1 MFEELTISKFHKKL
15 SEGTISCSQLVDWYL
30 KRIENFD
37 KGKKGLNSIITINSK
52 ARSEAL
58 EKDKEFASTTSDI
71 PPLFGVPILVKDQAL
86 TAGIRTTFGSI
97 AFKDYV
103 PDTDAEVVRKLREA
117 GAIILGKTA
126 MCDFAA
132 GWFSSSS
139 MTGHTSN
146 AYNHLRDSGGS
157 SAGSGAAV
165 AANFCLVAVGEDTG
179 GSIRIPASFNNCYG
193 FRLTTGLISRSG
205 FSPLVHF
212 QDTPGPMA
220 RNVDDLT
227 RLLNVMVG
235 YDPNDSFTS
244 INAARLAHT
253 DYIKESLKEENK
265 AWRIGILENA
275 FGPNENTE
283 SAEVNRVTWAA
294 IERMAEEGV
303 EIKKGLVIENI
314 DHWISKTSV
323 YTKVSPSD
331 ISEFLKKL
339 PNSPAHDFSEI
350 YTKKLFHPENDLFDE
365 ISGAPEEPENDVEF
379 LQRILNQDEFRREVL
394 KVFQES
400 NVDFIVCPTVR
411 VLPPTHKELAE
422 SRYTCLTFPT
432 NTVVASQ
439 AGLPAIS
446 IPAGFSRDGL
456 PIGIDII
463 GRPLSE
469 AYLLRFTRHVE
480 KFLNAR
486 KKPSLTHKDV

>member
-1 MFEELTISKFHKKL
+1 
-15 SEGTISCSQLVDWYL
+15 
-30 KRIENFD
+30 
-37 KGKKGLNSIITINSK
+37 
-52 ARSEAL
+52 
-58 EKDKEFASTTSDI
+58 
-71 PPLFGVPILVKDQAL
+71 
-86 TAGIRTTFGSI
+86 
-97 AFKDYV
+97 
-103 PDTDAEVVRKLREA
+103 
-117 GAIILGKTA
+117 
-126 MCDFAA
+126 
-132 GWFSSSS
+132 
-139 MTGHTSN
+139 
-146 AYNHLRDSGGS
+146 
-157 SAGSGAAV
+157 
-165 AANFCLVAVGEDTG
+165 
-179 GSIRIPASFNNCYG
+179 
-193 FRLTTGLISRSG
+193 
-205 FSPLVHF
+205 
-212 QDTPGPMA
+212 
-220 RNVDDLT
+220 
-227 RLLNVMVG
+227 
-235 YDPNDSFTS
+235 
-244 INAARLAHT
+244 
-253 DYIKESLKEENK
+253 
-265 AWRIGILENA
+265 
-275 FGPNENTE
+275 
-283 SAEVNRVTWAA
+283 
-294 IERMAEEGV
+294 MAEEGV